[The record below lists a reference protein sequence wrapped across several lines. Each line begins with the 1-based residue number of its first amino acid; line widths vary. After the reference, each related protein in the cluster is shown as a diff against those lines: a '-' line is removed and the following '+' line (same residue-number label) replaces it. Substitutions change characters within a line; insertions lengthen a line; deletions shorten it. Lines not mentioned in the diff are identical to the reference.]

1 MFRKLKLAV
10 AVSLALM
17 PVGVW
22 ALGLGS
28 IHTKSGLNQ
37 NFSAEIDLVS
47 VNPDELDTIK
57 VQLAGPE
64 DFARL
69 GMDRPYHLT
78 KLRFRPDVSASGQPI
93 LRVSS
98 SDALREPYLNF
109 LVEIVWPKGR
119 MVREY
124 TVLLDPPS
132 TAKRQAFTPGPRG
145 VRATSAPPPERLIA
159 REAEA
164 VAEGPGVEYG
174 PTKTGDTLWSLSRQM
189 VPGASPHQTMMALF
203 RHNPDA
209 FAHGDINLLKTGKI
223 LRLPG
228 QQVTSDLPSRAT
240 AAASRRQSGPLESGA
255 LPGTEPG
262 SAQAMR
268 EDELKLVT
276 ARPESGQPGVT
287 AAPPPSPSQAV
298 GRQLQNDLLLAREET
313 AIARKESDELRNRVE
328 DLEGQLT
335 KMQRLMTLQNDHL
348 AQLQAA
354 AKEVTEA
361 KEKPPEPT
369 TPPKASPTPSPTPVS
384 LAEPTK
390 EPSVPVKPEGQPP
403 IAAPVGTPPPSVV
416 QTPLPASPS
425 PVIPTP
431 AAETPAP
438 TPAPVVAPAE
448 SPKPPVSTRM
458 EPSPQPS
465 AASKASKKADESGWL
480 TLLKENTLLISLAGA
495 GMVLLGALAV
505 LLKRRRI
512 QEEEEFPESILVSPV
527 EEEIARDMARSAS
540 SSVTMTGF
548 SEPTS
553 MQTIQL
559 TSQLSDFGDT
569 DIDTDTQVIP
579 DTGQFDPIAEADV
592 YIAYGRYDQA
602 AELIRQAV
610 SANPDRQDYKVKLAE
625 CYAGS
630 GNKTAFQGLA
640 RELSAAGLAK
650 TDPSGWKRLTNL
662 ARDAGID
669 LGGLQAGGPTMPP
682 PPRASTEGIAT
693 AAVSAVTAPP
703 PPKAP
708 PPHVQ
713 PEEELLDLDFDFAD
727 LMTGIGNKP
736 SPRTQPPAV
745 EMEDDL
751 ASLDFELPEIPTQR
765 PVVTPAKPPQK
776 TLEEELGEL
785 DIFDLSFTEEPQPP
799 TSKKESELS
808 LDGFV
813 DYPHITDDKV
823 PELQFEEHELSLEG
837 YELTTEDEYT
847 EVDTKLELAQ
857 AYIEMG
863 DPEDAKSILQEV
875 LTEGNEGQIRRARQM
890 LASLS

>member
-17 PVGVW
+17 PAGVW
-22 ALGLGS
+22 ALGLGG

-47 VNPDELDTIK
+47 VNPDELDAIK

-64 DFARL
+64 DFARV
-69 GMDRPYHLT
+69 GMDRPFHLT
-78 KLRFRPDVSASGQPI
+78 KLRFRPDVSANGQPI
-93 LRVSS
+93 VRVNST
-98 SDALREPYLNF
+98 DAMREPYLSF

-132 TAKRQAFTPGPRG
+132 TAKRQAFAPGTRG
-145 VRATSAPPPERLIA
+145 VRATSVPPPERLIA
-159 REAEA
+159 REPEA

-174 PTKTGDTLWSLSRQM
+174 PTKTGDTLWSLARQLA
-189 VPGASPHQTMMALF
+189 PGASPHQTMTTLF

-209 FAHGDINLLKTGKI
+209 FARGDINRLKTGKI

-228 QQVTSDLPSRAT
+228 QQIVSDLPSRAT
-240 AAASRRQSGPLESGA
+240 AAAPRRQPALVETGALLGTESGQ
-255 LPGTEPG
+255 
-262 SAQAMR
+262 AQATR

-276 ARPESGQPGVT
+276 AKPESGQLGVT
-287 AAPPPSPSQAV
+287 AAPPPSQAV

-354 AKEVTEA
+354 AKETL
-361 KEKPPEPT
+361 PEPT
-369 TPPKASPTPSPTPVS
+369 TPPKVSPTPSPTPVS
-384 LAEPTK
+384 IAEPAK
-390 EPSVPVKPEGQPP
+390 EPPTPAKPEGQPP
-403 IAAPVGTPPPSVV
+403 LPAPVESPPPSMI
-416 QTPLPASPS
+416 QTPLPVPSSPL
-425 PVIPTP
+425 IPTP
-431 AAETPAP
+431 VTETPVP
-438 TPAPVVAPAE
+438 TPAPVAAPVE
-448 SPKPPVSTRM
+448 SPKPPVPTRS

-465 AASKASKKADESGWL
+465 VPPKASKTADGSGWL

-495 GMVLLGALAV
+495 GIALLGALAV
-505 LLKRRRI
+505 LLKRRRK
-512 QEEEEFPESILVSPV
+512 QEEGEAFPESILVSPA
-527 EEEIARDMARSAS
+527 EAEIARDMARSA

-579 DTGQFDPIAEADV
+579 DTGQVDPIAEADV

-610 SANPDRQDYKVKLAE
+610 SANPDRQDYKIKLAE

-630 GNKTAFQGLA
+630 RNKTAFLGLA
-640 RELSAAGLAK
+640 RELGAAGLAK
-650 TDPSGWKRLTNL
+650 TDTNGWKRLTNL
-662 ARDAGID
+662 ARDAGVD
-669 LGGLQAGGPTMPP
+669 LGGLQAGGPAT
-682 PPRASTEGIAT
+682 PPRVSTEGMAT
-693 AAVSAVTAPP
+693 AAAPAVTAPP
-703 PPKAP
+703 PPKTP
-708 PPHVQ
+708 LPVTQ
-713 PEEELLDLDFDFAD
+713 PEAELLDLDFDFAD
-727 LMTGIGNKP
+727 LMTGIGERP
-736 SPRTQPPAV
+736 SPRTQPPADT
-745 EMEDDL
+745 MKDDL
-751 ASLDFELPEIPTQR
+751 ASLDFELPEIPTQG
-765 PVVTPAKPPQK
+765 PVVTPARPSQK

-785 DIFDLSFTEEPQPP
+785 DIFDLTFSEEQPP
-799 TSKKESELS
+799 PKSKKEDELS

-823 PELQFEEHELSLEG
+823 PEPQFEEHELSLEG
-837 YELTTEDEYT
+837 YELTEDEYT

-863 DPEDAKSILQEV
+863 DPEDAKSILEEV
-875 LTEGNEGQIRRARQM
+875 LTEGNEGQARRARQM
-890 LASLS
+890 LGSLS